1 MNPSLGD
8 GERPRGLLWR
18 SALRPARADGINLPD
33 SPFGGAEEAEFEAM
47 LEEQEAAAAKARTS
61 TRVRA
66 QLATAAHAWR
76 ARRTPGTP
84 RTATA
89 AAAKATCTVRKRLR
103 APEPSAATLTPR
115 HRAACTA
122 AMCAELGIC
131 GCTLEDSD
139 IQARR
144 CVVCRVMSVA
154 RYDAHCFVLST
165 QAAGDAEA

>member
-1 MNPSLGD
+1 LNPSLGD

-66 QLATAAHAWR
+66 QLATAAHARR
-76 ARRTPGTP
+76 ARRTRGTP

-89 AAAKATCTVRKRLR
+89 AAAKATCTVRKQLR
-103 APEPSAATLTPR
+103 APEPSAAALTPR
-115 HRAACTA
+115 DRSVHGGHVRRAGDLRLHAGG
-122 AMCAELGIC
+122 LGYP
-131 GCTLEDSD
+131 GATL
-139 IQARR
+139 R
-144 CVVCRVMSVA
+144 CVPRHVCCA
-154 RYDAHCFVLST
+154 L
-165 QAAGDAEA
+165 